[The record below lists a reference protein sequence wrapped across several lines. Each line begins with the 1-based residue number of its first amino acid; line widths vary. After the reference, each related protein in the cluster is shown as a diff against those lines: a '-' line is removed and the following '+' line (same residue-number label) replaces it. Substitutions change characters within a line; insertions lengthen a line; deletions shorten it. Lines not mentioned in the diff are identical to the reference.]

1 MRALFTIFTIS
12 LSYVLLGAN
21 LYAQE
26 EPALS
31 KEKETIDLLQH
42 PVKFDQALGASTA
55 RIGEEV
61 LHQVEVTLVEI
72 PAGGQQP
79 PHQHLAEEVIYIVS
93 GQGHTSMW
101 TRPGEKEQRYEW
113 KAGDYLSPSLNVW
126 HQHVN
131 TSPDKPVRYVSI
143 SSAPLTYNLFHNH
156 EFLSSSDFVF
166 EDRWQY
172 GVTQKPEYTPEGG
185 FEGPEVV
192 RMRVGH
198 ALPNLPGREMAQ
210 RAEDVLGITILP
222 EGDMA
227 GNHIMEMEVREL
239 QGANKEVHVG
249 YSGHRHPWETVYVM
263 LNGKGYSILQRP
275 GERAR
280 RINWQA
286 GDLIIVE
293 ANEFHDHRT
302 GNDSTGWRNL
312 QVKPSGYFHGVG
324 NVGGTDRTPIPEE
337 FR

>member
-1 MRALFTIFTIS
+1 MRALLTLFTVTVSYLIS
-12 LSYVLLGAN
+12 GTCLH
-21 LYAQE
+21 AQE
-26 EPALS
+26 IPMS
-31 KEKETIDLLQH
+31 KEKETINLLEH
-42 PVKFDQALGASTA
+42 PVKFDQAQGVSTA
-55 RIGEEV
+55 RIGEGAM
-61 LHQVEVTLVEI
+61 HQVEVTLVEI
-72 PAGGQQP
+72 PSGGKQTA
-79 PHQHLAEEVIYIVS
+79 HKHLAEEVIYIVS
-93 GQGHTSMW
+93 GQGYTSMW
-101 TRPGEKEQRYEW
+101 TRTGEKEQRYEW

-126 HQHVN
+126 HQHFN
-131 TSPDKPVRYVSI
+131 TSTDKPARYVSI
-143 SSAPLTYNLFHNH
+143 TSAPLTNKLFHNT

-166 EDRWQY
+166 EDRWKQ
-172 GVTQKPEYTPEGG
+172 GITQQPIYTPEGG

-198 ALPNLPGREMAQ
+198 VLPDLPGRELAR

-263 LNGKGYSILQRP
+263 LEGKGYSILQRP
-275 GERAR
+275 GQHAR
-280 RINWQA
+280 RVNWQA

-302 GNDSTGWRNL
+302 GNDSTGWSNL

-324 NVGGTDRTPIPEE
+324 NVGGTDQTPIPEE

>member
-1 MRALFTIFTIS
+1 MRAFSTLVTIA
-12 LSYVLLGAN
+12 LLYVLLGAGG

-26 EPALS
+26 PPLS
-31 KEKETIDLLQH
+31 KEKETIDILQY
-42 PVKFDQALGASTA
+42 PLKFEKDLGISTV
-55 RIGEEV
+55 RIGEGV
-61 LHQVEVTLVEI
+61 LHQVEVTIVEI
-72 PAGGQQP
+72 PAGGKQSA
-79 PHQHLAEEVIYIVS
+79 HRHLAEEVIYIVS
-93 GQGHTSMW
+93 GQGYTSMW
-101 TRPGEKEQRYEW
+101 TRPGDKEQRYEW
-113 KAGDYLSPSLNVW
+113 KTGDYLSPSLNVW

-131 TSPDKPVRYVSI
+131 TSTDKPARFVSI
-143 SSAPLTYNLFHNH
+143 SSAPLTYNLFHNN
-156 EFLSSSDFVF
+156 EFLVSSDFVF
-166 EDRWQY
+166 EDRWKY
-172 GVTQKPEYTPEGG
+172 GISQQPEYTPEGG

-192 RMRVGH
+192 RMRAGH
-198 ALPNLPGREMAQ
+198 ILPNLPDRKMAR

-263 LNGKGYSILQRP
+263 LKGKGYSILQRP
-275 GERAR
+275 NERR
-280 RINWQA
+280 RRVNWQA
-286 GDLIIVE
+286 GDMIIVE

-302 GNDSTGWRNL
+302 GDDSPGWSNL

-324 NVGGTDRTPIPEE
+324 NVGGTDNTPVPEE